1 MIDPLFSNN
10 AFILRIFD
18 IFADINILN
27 ANRIGKTEKCN
38 SKIFNNK
45 IWETGTTKYFC
56 LERKKSVGFVKF
68 VNKLDQFDM
77 IMDDQILN

>member
-18 IFADINILN
+18 VFADINILN

-45 IWETGTTKYFC
+45 I
-56 LERKKSVGFVKF
+56 
-68 VNKLDQFDM
+68 
-77 IMDDQILN
+77 

>member
-38 SKIFNNK
+38 SEIFNNK
-45 IWETGTTKYFC
+45 I
-56 LERKKSVGFVKF
+56 
-68 VNKLDQFDM
+68 
-77 IMDDQILN
+77 